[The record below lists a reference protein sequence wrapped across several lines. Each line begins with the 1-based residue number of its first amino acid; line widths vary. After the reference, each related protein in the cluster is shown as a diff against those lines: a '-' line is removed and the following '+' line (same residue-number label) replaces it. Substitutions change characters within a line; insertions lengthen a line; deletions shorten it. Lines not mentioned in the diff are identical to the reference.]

1 MDFSFSED
9 QVAIR
14 ELAYQIFTDRST
26 DAFQLEFSRTDQ
38 AYDDSLWATLA
49 EQGLLGIGIPEHCGG
64 AGLGLIE
71 TCLVLEEQGRRVA
84 PIPLFSS
91 LVLGAMP
98 IIEFGT
104 EAQQQQYLSP
114 LAAGESKLTAAI
126 SEIAMPT
133 AIQQGVSATKS
144 DDGWALTG
152 SLDCVQDGAV
162 ANFIL
167 VPATDASGN
176 SSIFI
181 IDSQAPGVS
190 IQAQEISLLGPW
202 SAALSLSNVTVNANA
217 LLGAEGQA
225 PAIIHW
231 LEQYANVGQCAMQ
244 TGICEE
250 AMRRTAAYTSE
261 REQFGVPI
269 GSFQALA
276 MRMADSYID
285 VEAMRSTFW
294 LALWRLGEGLPAE
307 AEIRAAKWWACDGAH
322 RVIHTAQHLHAG
334 IGADVE
340 YPIHRFYLWAKQ
352 LSYCLGNGSHQ
363 LEQLG
368 KLLAADDSVGY
379 AAIEI

>member
-38 AYDDSLWATLA
+38 AYDDSLWTTLA
-49 EQGLLGIGIPEHCGG
+49 EQGLLGIGIPENCGG

-91 LVLGAMP
+91 LILGAMP

-104 EAQQQQYLSP
+104 EAQHQKYLSP
-114 LAAGESKLTAAI
+114 LAAGELKLTAAI
-126 SEIAMPT
+126 SEIAMPA
-133 AIQQGVSATKS
+133 AIQQGISATKTS
-144 DDGWALTG
+144 NGWTLTG
-152 SLDCVQDGAV
+152 SLDCIQDGAV

-167 VPATDASGN
+167 VPATDTDGQ
-176 SSIFI
+176 SSVFI
-181 IDSQAPGVS
+181 VDTQAEGVNL
-190 IQAQEISLLGPW
+190 QAQEISLLGPW
-202 SAALSLSNVTVNANA
+202 SAALSLNGLTVTAEA
-217 LLGAEGQA
+217 LLGQEGNGN
-225 PAIIHW
+225 AIIHW
-231 LEQYANVGQCAMQ
+231 LEQYANIGQCAMQ

-250 AMRRTAAYTSE
+250 AMRRTAAYTCE

-285 VEAMRSTFW
+285 VEAIRSTFW
-294 LALWRLGEGLPAE
+294 LALWRLSEGLPAE

-352 LSYCLGNGSHQ
+352 LSYSLGNGSHQ

-379 AAIEI
+379 AAIEV

>member
-38 AYDDSLWATLA
+38 AYDDSLWTTLA
-49 EQGLLGIGIPEHCGG
+49 EQGLLGIGIPENCGG

-91 LVLGAMP
+91 LILGAMP

-104 EAQQQQYLSP
+104 EAQHQKYLSP
-114 LAAGESKLTAAI
+114 LAAGELKLPAAI
-126 SEIAMPT
+126 SEIAMPA
-133 AIQQGVSATKS
+133 AIQQGISATKTS
-144 DDGWALTG
+144 NGWTLTG
-152 SLDCVQDGAV
+152 SLDCIQDGAV

-167 VPATDASGN
+167 VPATDTDGQ
-176 SSIFI
+176 SSVFI
-181 IDSQAPGVS
+181 VDTQAEGVNL
-190 IQAQEISLLGPW
+190 QAQEISLLGPW
-202 SAALSLSNVTVNANA
+202 SAALSLNGLTVTAEA
-217 LLGAEGQA
+217 LLGQEGNGN
-225 PAIIHW
+225 AIIHW
-231 LEQYANVGQCAMQ
+231 LEQYANIGQCAMQ

-250 AMRRTAAYTSE
+250 AMRRTAAYTCE

-285 VEAMRSTFW
+285 VEAIRSTFW
-294 LALWRLGEGLPAE
+294 LALWRLSEGLPAE

-352 LSYCLGNGSHQ
+352 LSYSLGNGSHQ

-379 AAIEI
+379 AAIEV

>member
-114 LAAGESKLTAAI
+114 LAAGELKLTAAI
-126 SEIAMPT
+126 SEIGMPT

-181 IDSQAPGVS
+181 IDSQASGVS

-202 SAALSLSNVTVNANA
+202 SAALSLSDVTVNADA

-250 AMRRTAAYTSE
+250 AVSYTH
-261 REQFGVPI
+261 
-269 GSFQALA
+269 L
-276 MRMADSYID
+276 
-285 VEAMRSTFW
+285 T
-294 LALWRLGEGLPAE
+294 LPTKA
-307 AEIRAAKWWACDGAH
+307 
-322 RVIHTAQHLHAG
+322 
-334 IGADVE
+334 
-340 YPIHRFYLWAKQ
+340 
-352 LSYCLGNGSHQ
+352 
-363 LEQLG
+363 
-368 KLLAADDSVGY
+368 
-379 AAIEI
+379 

>member
-1 MDFSFSED
+1 
-9 QVAIR
+9 
-14 ELAYQIFTDRST
+14 
-26 DAFQLEFSRTDQ
+26 
-38 AYDDSLWATLA
+38 
-49 EQGLLGIGIPEHCGG
+49 
-64 AGLGLIE
+64 
-71 TCLVLEEQGRRVA
+71 
-84 PIPLFSS
+84 
-91 LVLGAMP
+91 MP

-104 EAQQQQYLSP
+104 EAQQQQYLGP
-114 LAAGESKLTAAI
+114 LAAGELKLTAAI
-126 SEIAMPT
+126 SEIAMPA

-144 DDGWALTG
+144 DNGWTLTG

-181 IDSQAPGVS
+181 IDSQAQGVS
-190 IQAQEISLLGPW
+190 LQAQEISLLGPW
-202 SAALSLSNVTVNANA
+202 SAALSLSNVAVNADA

-294 LALWRLGEGLPAE
+294 LALWRLDEGLPAE

>member
-38 AYDDSLWATLA
+38 AYDDSLWTTLA
-49 EQGLLGIGIPEHCGG
+49 EQGLLGIGIPENCGG

-71 TCLVLEEQGRRVA
+71 TCLILEEQGRRVA

-91 LVLGAMP
+91 LILGAMP

-104 EAQQQQYLSP
+104 EAQHQKYLSP
-114 LAAGESKLTAAI
+114 LAAGELKLTAAI
-126 SEIAMPT
+126 SEIAMPA
-133 AIQQGVSATKS
+133 AIQQGISATKTS
-144 DDGWALTG
+144 NGWTLTG
-152 SLDCVQDGAV
+152 SLDCIQDGAV

-167 VPATDASGN
+167 VPATDTDGQ
-176 SSIFI
+176 SSVFI
-181 IDSQAPGVS
+181 VDTQAEGVNL
-190 IQAQEISLLGPW
+190 QAQEISLLGPW
-202 SAALSLSNVTVNANA
+202 SAALSLNGLTVTAEA
-217 LLGAEGQA
+217 LLGQEGNGN
-225 PAIIHW
+225 AIIHW
-231 LEQYANVGQCAMQ
+231 LEQYANIGQCAMQ

-250 AMRRTAAYTSE
+250 AMRRTAAYTCE

-285 VEAMRSTFW
+285 VEAIRSTFW
-294 LALWRLGEGLPAE
+294 LALWRLSEGLPAE

-352 LSYCLGNGSHQ
+352 LSYSLGNGSHQ

-379 AAIEI
+379 AAIEV